1 MEESYINKKSEES
14 FQAYVYGDHTPIY
27 SARLTLPVNVSVHGL
42 IPASRL
48 EVPKSDILTT
58 PL

>member
-1 MEESYINKKSEES
+1 MGLALDDNEKS
-14 FQAYVYGDHTPIY
+14 V
-27 SARLTLPVNVSVHGL
+27 LTIPLKMSVLLVLPVNVSVHGL

-48 EVPKSDILTT
+48 EVPKSDIFTT